1 VRTISIAEVSFFDAF
16 GIDAD
21 FHDLYPQAVYLD
33 IEAGD
38 VIWIFEE
45 DQDAEMVAGIDPR
58 ENQKLREKIE
68 SSTEEKYFE
77 IPGRSHAEHHEILQ
91 EFLKSNWTSDGKLR
105 KRVYDAYSGSIG
117 RWIEAVDDRTVVH
130 TYYDFRDSK
139 IKEIAEEFLQ
149 EHGIKPLW
157 R

>member
-1 VRTISIAEVSFFDAF
+1 MRTISIAEISFFDAF
-16 GIDAD
+16 GRDAD
-21 FHDLYPQAVYLD
+21 FHDLYPQAAYLD

-38 VIWIFEE
+38 IIWIFEE

-91 EFLKSNWTSDGKLR
+91 EFLKSNWTSDGKLL

-130 TYYDFRDSK
+130 TYYDFRDSE
-139 IKEIAEEFLQ
+139 IKEMAEEFLR
-149 EHGIKPLW
+149 EHDIKPLW

>member
-1 VRTISIAEVSFFDAF
+1 
-16 GIDAD
+16 
-21 FHDLYPQAVYLD
+21 
-33 IEAGD
+33 
-38 VIWIFEE
+38 
-45 DQDAEMVAGIDPR
+45 MDPG
-58 ENQKLREKIE
+58 ENQKLREKID
-68 SSTEEKYFE
+68 SSTEEKYLE

-139 IKEIAEEFLQ
+139 IKEMAEEFLQ